1 MLELQNARQIC
12 ETEVS
17 ENEDF
22 NLSILINEGEYQL
35 KRIFSN

>member
-1 MLELQNARQIC
+1 MLELQNAPKMC
-12 ETEVS
+12 ETDIS
-17 ENEDF
+17 ENEDL